1 MPDPLPACFGGIA
14 GGPPASTATGPSLTT
29 SVYETLLGVA
39 SLTWSRTVLGLLV
52 RVVLRIDEDDEE
64 ESEALTFKIRP
75 WLLWKR
81 RGSRRLRVKDR
92 HVDVSW
98 DLSRAKFPA
107 TGGPEPSSGY
117 SLSISVDGEPVLLAG
132 DLKSRAA
139 AKSRLISRREH
150 VGMGEERTY
159 STRARFGGRE
169 RSVAIELD
177 GELLVEVDGKPVVQ
191 VRRLRWKFRGS
202 ERVNLGGGD
211 RVLVSWDLHDW
222 LFPSKKDTAAAPSSA
237 PDKQQQQLLLS
248 SAPSSDAMFVFRF
261 ESEEEEEEEG
271 HFGKEWCFAKNW
283 SETSSSNS
291 NNGGGEK
298 RRSDGNSKKD
308 KRKKRLGKTCSSS
321 SSTTSSA
328 SSSASSTVMEWA
340 SHEEAELRGR
350 RGDFSLLVYASK
362 S

>member
-52 RVVLRIDEDDEE
+52 RVV
-64 ESEALTFKIRP
+64 P
-75 WLLWKR
+75 HR
-81 RGSRRLRVKDR
+81 RGRRGGVRSPDLQDPAMASLEASRIEAAPRQGPPRRRLLGPLPRQIPR
-92 HVDVSW
+92 HRRP
-98 DLSRAKFPA
+98 RALLR
-107 TGGPEPSSGY
+107 Y

-271 HFGKEWCFAKNW
+271 ISGR
-283 SETSSSNS
+283 
-291 NNGGGEK
+291 NGASRRTGARPAAATATMEEGRRGGAMATA
-298 RRSDGNSKKD
+298 RRT
-308 KRKKRLGKTCSSS
+308 RKKEAGKTCSSS